1 MQRAS
6 VRQGRIYRLPARWSW
21 ARDAVLRAVPARKL
35 MAQLDWLYAW
45 RPPQAPAI
53 APAGDRR

>member
-1 MQRAS
+1 

-53 APAGDRR
+53 ARAEDRR